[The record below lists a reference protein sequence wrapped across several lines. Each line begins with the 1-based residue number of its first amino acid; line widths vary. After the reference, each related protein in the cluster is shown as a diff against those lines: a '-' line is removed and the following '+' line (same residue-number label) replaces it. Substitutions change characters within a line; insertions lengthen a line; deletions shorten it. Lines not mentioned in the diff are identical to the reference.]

1 MIKPINITDSIGFG
15 INQKQVQNNAPVTKG
30 VDKNPIE
37 RRVRDKESV
46 SFMLGAVTAMTATLL
61 GALIATR
68 GKLFKSGQKVVEQVS
83 KDKEKGKQVL
93 KQAGEKII
101 NKSQQIVQT
110 ENVVKEAVSKNE
122 PAKIISRAEEI
133 ENLLKENLGQF
144 KEKFVETPS
153 GRKLKIV
160 QLNGEK
166 LKEVYFK
173 NNSKELI
180 AFEDYF
186 KNGEVVERIY
196 YREGNIA
203 WYKTLFEKGEEVR
216 RINFLDDGIRVD
228 FSEVKINGAWVKEE
242 VNKLVQTE
250 KELIQSA
257 SEKLDDET
265 IRRELKDYIVDE
277 L

>member
-242 VNKLVQTE
+242 VNKFVQTE